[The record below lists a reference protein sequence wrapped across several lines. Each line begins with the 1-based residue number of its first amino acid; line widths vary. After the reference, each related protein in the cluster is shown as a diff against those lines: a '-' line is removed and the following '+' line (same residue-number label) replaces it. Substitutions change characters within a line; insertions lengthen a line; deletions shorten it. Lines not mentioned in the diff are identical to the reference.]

1 MMTDEKYPIGQFT
14 TPLSFTDETM
24 QKWIQEIAALPGQMR
39 QAVVG
44 LNYKQFD
51 TPYRLGGWTIRQ
63 VIHHVAD
70 SHSNSLTR
78 FKLALTEEN
87 PTIKP
92 YEEADW
98 ALLPD
103 YKMPVAPSFQ
113 MIEGIH
119 YRWVELMQA
128 LNEEQWSRT
137 FFHPATQKSF
147 TLKSALGLYAW
158 HGLHHLGHI
167 RLALGKM

>member
-1 MMTDEKYPIGQFT
+1 MADERYPIEKYTAPA
-14 TPLSFTDETM
+14 SFTDE
-24 QKWIQEIAALPGQMR
+24 QISIWIGEIAALPGQMR

-44 LNYKQFD
+44 LNYQQFD

-70 SHSNSLTR
+70 SHSNCLIR

-98 ALLPD
+98 AMLPD

-119 YRWVELMQA
+119 YRWVELMKG
-128 LNEEQWSRT
+128 LSEEQWSRT
-137 FFHPATQKSF
+137 FYHPANQRKSM
-147 TLKSALGLYAW
+147 LKEALGLYAW
-158 HGLHHLGHI
+158 HGRHHLAHI
-167 RLALGKM
+167 GLALEKM

>member
-1 MMTDEKYPIGQFT
+1 MTDERYPTGKY
-14 TPLSFTDETM
+14 TPPASFTNE
-24 QKWIQEIAALPGQMR
+24 QIQSWVAEIAALPGQMR

-44 LNYKQFD
+44 LNYQQFD

-70 SHSNSLTR
+70 SHANALTR

-92 YEEADW
+92 YREADW

-119 YRWVELMQA
+119 YRWAELMKS
-128 LNEEQWSRT
+128 LTEEQWSRT
-137 FFHPATQKSF
+137 FFHPGNQKITS
-147 TLKSALGLYAW
+147 LKEALGLYVW
-158 HGLHHLGHI
+158 HGRHHLAHI
-167 RLALGKM
+167 GLALGKV

>member
-1 MMTDEKYPIGQFT
+1 MTDERYPIGKYT
-14 TPLSFTDETM
+14 APTSFTNEQIRT
-24 QKWIQEIAALPGQMR
+24 WIEEVAALPGQMR

-44 LNYKQFD
+44 LNYQQFD

-70 SHSNSLTR
+70 SHANCLTR

-92 YEEADW
+92 YGEADW
-98 ALLPD
+98 AMLPD

-119 YRWVELMQA
+119 YRWVELMKG
-128 LNEEQWSRT
+128 LSEEQWSRT
-137 FFHPATQKSF
+137 FYHPANQKIS
-147 TLKSALGLYAW
+147 TLKEALGLYAW
-158 HGLHHLGHI
+158 HGKHHLAHI
-167 RLALGKM
+167 GLALEKM

>member
-1 MMTDEKYPIGQFT
+1 MTDERYPIGKY
-14 TPLSFTDETM
+14 TPPASFTNEQIRIWM
-24 QKWIQEIAALPGQMR
+24 EEVAALPGQMR

-44 LNYKQFD
+44 LNYQQFD

-70 SHSNSLTR
+70 SHANCLTR
-78 FKLALTEEN
+78 FKLALTEDN

-98 ALLPD
+98 AMLPD

-119 YRWVELMQA
+119 YRWFELMKS
-128 LNEEQWSRT
+128 LSEEQWSRT
-137 FFHPATQKSF
+137 FYHPANQKIS
-147 TLKSALGLYAW
+147 TLKEALGLYAW
-158 HGLHHLGHI
+158 HGLHHLGHL

>member
-1 MMTDEKYPIGQFT
+1 MTDERYPIGKYT
-14 TPLSFTDETM
+14 APASFTDEQMRT
-24 QKWIQEIAALPGQMR
+24 WIEEIAALPGQMR

-44 LNYKQFD
+44 LTYQQFD
-51 TPYRLGGWTIRQ
+51 VPYRLGGWTIRQ

-70 SHSNSLTR
+70 SHSNMLIR

-87 PTIKP
+87 PTIKA
-92 YEEADW
+92 YQEADW

-119 YRWVELMQA
+119 FRWVELMNA
-128 LNEEQWSRT
+128 LTDEQWSRI
-137 FFHPATQKSF
+137 FFHPGYQKTY
-147 TLKSALGLYAW
+147 TLKAALGSYAW

-167 RLALGKM
+167 KLALEKV

>member
-1 MMTDEKYPIGQFT
+1 MTDEKYPIGKYT
-14 TPLSFTDETM
+14 APASFTDEQMRT
-24 QKWIQEIAALPGQMR
+24 WIQEIAALPGLMR

-44 LNYKQFD
+44 LNYQQFD

-78 FKLALTEEN
+78 FKLALTEDN

-92 YEEADW
+92 YQEADW

-119 YRWVELMQA
+119 YRWTELMQA
-128 LNEEQWSRT
+128 LTEEQWSRT
-137 FFHPATQKSF
+137 FYHPVTQKSV
-147 TLKSALGLYAW
+147 TLKAALGLYAW
-158 HGLHHLGHI
+158 HGLHHLAHI
-167 RLALGKM
+167 KLALGKI

>member
-1 MMTDEKYPIGQFT
+1 MTDERYPIGKYSA
-14 TPLSFTDETM
+14 PLSYTDE
-24 QKWIQEIAALPGQMR
+24 QLRNWIQDLTDLTGKMR

-44 LNYKQFD
+44 LNYQQFD

-92 YEEADW
+92 YNEADW

-103 YKMPVAPSFQ
+103 YKMAVAPSFQ
-113 MIEGIH
+113 IIEGTH
-119 YRWVELMQA
+119 FRWVELMNS
-128 LNEEQWSRT
+128 LTEEQWSRT
-137 FFHPATQKSF
+137 FFHPEMQKAIS
-147 TLKSALGLYAW
+147 LKAALSLYAW

-167 RLALGKM
+167 KLALGKM

>member
-1 MMTDEKYPIGQFT
+1 MTNERYPIGKY
-14 TPLSFTDETM
+14 TPPASFTNEQIRT
-24 QKWIQEIAALPGQMR
+24 WIEEVAALPGQMR

-44 LNYKQFD
+44 LNYQQFD
-51 TPYRLGGWTIRQ
+51 MPYRLGGWTIRQ

-70 SHSNSLTR
+70 SHANCLTR

-98 ALLPD
+98 AMLPD

-119 YRWVELMQA
+119 YRWIELMNS
-128 LNEEQWSRT
+128 LTEEQWSRT
-137 FFHPATQKSF
+137 FYHPASQKKS
-147 TLKSALGLYAW
+147 TLKEALGLYAW